1 MWHIDMW
8 DIDMWDIDLSDTDL
22 DLLDKDIPSKHF
34 VCLQD
39 VWRLQDMSSRHV
51 FKTSSRQAF
60 KTSSRQVFKT
70 SSRHVFKT
78 CRQDVFSVTIFPL
91 KTFWRRL
98 QDQQMFARLIK
109 NIVTSFNNGA
119 GIFLQLTGT
128 DIYSGSPKSTSGFG
142 MTAYFKS
149 SHMTNINSM
158 KL

>member
-1 MWHIDMW
+1 
-8 DIDMWDIDLSDTDL
+8 
-22 DLLDKDIPSKHF
+22 
-34 VCLQD
+34 
-39 VWRLQDMSSRHV
+39 
-51 FKTSSRQAF
+51 
-60 KTSSRQVFKT
+60 
-70 SSRHVFKT
+70 
-78 CRQDVFSVTIFPL
+78 
-91 KTFWRRL
+91 
-98 QDQQMFARLIK
+98 MFARLIK